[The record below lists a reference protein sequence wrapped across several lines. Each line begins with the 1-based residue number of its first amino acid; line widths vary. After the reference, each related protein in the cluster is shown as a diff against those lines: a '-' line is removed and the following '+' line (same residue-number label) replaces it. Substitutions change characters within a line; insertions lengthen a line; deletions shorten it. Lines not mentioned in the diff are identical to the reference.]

1 MTYLTMRIS
10 SQKEDKGDKNK
21 NDEGDRD
28 TDED

>member
-10 SQKEDKGDKNK
+10 SQKEDEGDKNK